1 MKAHAII
8 EPAASPWASN
18 VVLVHKKDNSL
29 RFCKRWSQSSLIRLR
44 RKIDNYIGTTER
56 KSGSGRPRSVRTAV
70 NISTFDDMICSQDD
84 APCSHKSPREIERET
99 GNTFIVIIVKNG

>member
-8 EPAASPWASN
+8 ELAASPWANN

-44 RKIDNYIGTTER
+44 RKIDNYIRTTER

-70 NISTFDDMICSQDD
+70 NISTFDDMICSQMMLL
-84 APCSHKSPREIERET
+84 AATKALTKS
-99 GNTFIVIIVKNG
+99 NVKRGIHLLL